1 MYIEKGGDANL
12 VNFANLNAE
21 QNDEW
26 SKDARLATKRTRS
39 ISVFRRLSLD
49 FPPEATTRRENHKY
63 KIKIGK

>member
-26 SKDARLATKRTRS
+26 SKDARLATKELA
-39 ISVFRRLSLD
+39 LSPFSPT
-49 FPPEATTRRENHKY
+49 FPWFPARGNYSQRKSQ
-63 KIKIGK
+63 I